1 MIENKD
7 FSSMN
12 INYLTAYL
20 KANQWIIS
28 SNIQD
33 QYNVWHRPE
42 EQFYDFEIVQP
53 LNNSILG
60 FNQRIFEV
68 INTLAQF
75 ESRNIVSIL
84 NDINQFNYDLLKVR
98 VIGSELD
105 EGAINLNDGIVLFE
119 KVKNLIL
126 SVIHSTASKKAFYT
140 NISSIPLALENYYQS
155 LKFGQT
161 EHGSYIVNVLAPHQD
176 VSINPNNSL
185 DQDLTTTISE
195 NFDHSLAALNKAL
208 QLYSEKHSV
217 IFFQESISN
226 GVSANLCESIIGM
239 SGKNEKY
246 DIEITI
252 HSKKLN
258 SESKHIFK
266 SKHIEHLKIATEH
279 LKGHQIINNY
289 CVNGTIIALNKQPNE
304 NTGSVTIKFKL
315 DNKSKNIKLELED
328 IDYLKAVK
336 AHGGKCTVSINGDL
350 IIDGKKTILLNF
362 GKLKIN
368 DQESFLFE

>member
-53 LNNSILG
+53 LDNNIIG

-68 INTLAQF
+68 LNTLVQF
-75 ESRNIVSIL
+75 ESRNILSIF
-84 NDINQFNYDLLKVR
+84 NDINQFNYDILKVR
-98 VIGSELD
+98 VIGNELD
-105 EGAINLNDGIVLFE
+105 EGAINLNDGIILFE
-119 KVKNLIL
+119 KVKSLIL
-126 SVIHSTASKKAFYT
+126 SIIHSTASKKAFYT
-140 NISSIPLALENYYQS
+140 NISSIPLALESYYQS

-161 EHGSYIVNVLAPHQD
+161 EHGSYIINVLAPHQD
-176 VSINPNNSL
+176 ISSNPNNSL

-208 QLYSEKHSV
+208 KLYSEKHSV
-217 IFFQESISN
+217 RFFQESISN

-252 HSKKLN
+252 HSKKMN

-266 SKHIEHLKIATEH
+266 SNYIEHLKIATEH
-279 LKGHQIINNY
+279 LKGHQIIKNY
-289 CVNGTIIALNKQPNE
+289 CVNGTIITLNKQPNE

-315 DNKSKNIKLELED
+315 NNKSKNIKLELED
-328 IDYLKAVK
+328 IDYIEAVK
-336 AHGGKCTVSINGDL
+336 AHGSAYTVSINGDL
-350 IIDGKKTILLNF
+350 VLDGKKTILINF

-368 DQESFLFE
+368 DQENFVFE